1 MKKFLGFLFLIFV
14 LASFVYATTSMY
26 VCEKGT
32 VNLKPIGID
41 YTCTCIREGG
51 YQHMVC
57 EKNQ

>member
-1 MKKFLGFLFLIFV
+1 MKKFLAILFLIFLLV
-14 LASFVYATTSMY
+14 SLVYAATSMY

-32 VNLKPIGID
+32 VNLKPMGID
-41 YTCTCIREGG
+41 YTCTCIRDGG